1 MWMDRHELR
10 FRILVEY
17 YNEFHNG
24 YNNEDS
30 AQKRTNAMAVPKNE
44 INAAKNWLIDSNF
57 VNGATVGNFGSPIPI
72 SNIVRINNYGVDYVE
87 SVMDTVFE
95 EKNIPGMEDLSKSE
109 KFVKFTKECLGSSG
123 GEICRMAYDAIIKCM
138 SSTPS

>member
-1 MWMDRHELR
+1 MDRHELR

-24 YNNEDS
+24 YNHEDS
-30 AQKRTNAMAVPKNE
+30 AQKRTNAMDVLKNE

-57 VNGATVGNFGSPIPI
+57 VNGAAMDTFGSPIPI

-95 EKNIPGMEDLSKSE
+95 EKNIPGMEDLSKAE
-109 KFVKFTKECLGSSG
+109 KLVKFTKECLGPSK

-138 SSTPS
+138 STAPS